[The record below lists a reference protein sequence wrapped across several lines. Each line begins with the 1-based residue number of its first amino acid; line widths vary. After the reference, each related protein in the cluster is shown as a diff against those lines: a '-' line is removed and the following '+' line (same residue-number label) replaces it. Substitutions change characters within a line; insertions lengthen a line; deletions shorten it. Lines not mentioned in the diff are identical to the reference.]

1 MTKSGTK
8 SHICFCTSSAT
19 FSWGCSYPWLSNLC
33 KNGTKTDWK
42 MAHLS
47 LSQLPPKCVRSH
59 ILPHNCWTFSGGA
72 CPCTLMEAFRCLICK
87 HWLCNSKI
95 FYWLHK
101 SVENTGHYVGIKQ
114 NCRVDFKPIYF
125 YWAIYF

>member
-19 FSWGCSYPWLSNLC
+19 FSWGCNYLWLSNLC

-47 LSQLPPKCVRSH
+47 FSQLSPKCVRSH
-59 ILPHNCWTFSGGA
+59 IQPHNCWTFSGGA
-72 CPCTLMEAFRCLICK
+72 CPCTLIEAFGCSICK
-87 HWLCNSKI
+87 HWLCKI
-95 FYWLHK
+95 FYWLLK
-101 SVENTGHYVGIKQ
+101 SVENTGHYVLGIKQ